1 MKDKM
6 QEFLDEMTW
15 EIAEL
20 CAMYDKW
27 AAEEEKE
34 EFERLRIEYEQY
46 KVNKIKF
53 NADLEK
59 FRV

>member
-1 MKDKM
+1 MNKRELFVKDKM

-34 EFERLRIEYEQY
+34 EFERLRIDM
-46 KVNKIKF
+46 NSI
-53 NADLEK
+53 
-59 FRV
+59 R